1 MIKHIFIY
9 WNSGFLNAP
18 LVVKKC
24 LLSWKIY
31 NPNWKII
38 ELDDS
43 NLNQYINIELVITN
57 ISSKTI
63 TKTSYSDIIRIFLL
77 KKYGGIWCDATVFCV
92 KSLDEWLSDNI
103 ISGFFAF
110 EQKCDRILSSWFLYS
125 DYNNYIIDKWYD
137 NVIQYINNVNNTDNI
152 GLHHDCITIYE
163 WNKNKYSYGHYFWFH
178 YLFGDLYNNDLLF
191 KKMYDNTTKISAS
204 EPQYLQSLNLLN
216 DIKDDALNHINN
228 KKSPLYKLTYKYK
241 DNNNNNSILSY
252 LLSLYKIYFIHIGK
266 CAGSTIVKYF
276 NFEQFHLTKPKYELN
291 YFYIIW
297 IRNPINRFVSAFNF
311 AHSIINTNTS
321 ILNINNLTLDNC
333 LAPVRIA
340 YKMKNNHT
348 FSNEYDELINYFS
361 TPNNLAESITSTDIN
376 IQQKALLLMN
386 HSLEHIN
393 NGIGWYLDNGD
404 FIEKYH
410 KNILFVGKLENMN
423 EDINKLCN
431 LLNIHPPS
439 EIKKVRENNINTN
452 KILSK
457 LAIEN
462 IINFYKNTDY
472 KAIEVLIKYKFIK
485 KDTLDEYYKYN
496 NI

>member
-163 WNKNKYSYGHYFWFH
+163 WNKNKY
-178 YLFGDLYNNDLLF
+178 
-191 KKMYDNTTKISAS
+191 
-204 EPQYLQSLNLLN
+204 
-216 DIKDDALNHINN
+216 
-228 KKSPLYKLTYKYK
+228 
-241 DNNNNNSILSY
+241 
-252 LLSLYKIYFIHIGK
+252 
-266 CAGSTIVKYF
+266 
-276 NFEQFHLTKPKYELN
+276 
-291 YFYIIW
+291 
-297 IRNPINRFVSAFNF
+297 
-311 AHSIINTNTS
+311 
-321 ILNINNLTLDNC
+321 
-333 LAPVRIA
+333 
-340 YKMKNNHT
+340 
-348 FSNEYDELINYFS
+348 
-361 TPNNLAESITSTDIN
+361 
-376 IQQKALLLMN
+376 
-386 HSLEHIN
+386 
-393 NGIGWYLDNGD
+393 
-404 FIEKYH
+404 
-410 KNILFVGKLENMN
+410 
-423 EDINKLCN
+423 
-431 LLNIHPPS
+431 
-439 EIKKVRENNINTN
+439 
-452 KILSK
+452 
-457 LAIEN
+457 
-462 IINFYKNTDY
+462 
-472 KAIEVLIKYKFIK
+472 
-485 KDTLDEYYKYN
+485 
-496 NI
+496 